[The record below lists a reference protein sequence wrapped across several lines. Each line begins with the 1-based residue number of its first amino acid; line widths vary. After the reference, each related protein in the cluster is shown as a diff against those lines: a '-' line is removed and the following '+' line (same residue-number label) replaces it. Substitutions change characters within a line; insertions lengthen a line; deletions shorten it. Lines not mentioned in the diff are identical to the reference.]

1 MAHDAIRTRFWSKK
15 ISHVNFIDLDV
26 RNHRALASA
35 GNHLLY
41 QVFITIKGR
50 IFKNVFSLKIY

>member
-1 MAHDAIRTRFWSKK
+1 MAHDAIRTRFWSQK

-41 QVFITIKGR
+41 QVFITVKGR
-50 IFKNVFSLKIY
+50 IFKKYF

>member
-15 ISHVNFIDLDV
+15 ISHVNFTDLDII
-26 RNHRALASA
+26 NHRALASA

-41 QVFITIKGR
+41 QVFITVKVE
-50 IFKNVFSLKIY
+50 FLKKYLV